1 MDKDY
6 NRSPQEVLDELHTS
20 AQGLTPEEAE
30 ARLAKHGPNKL
41 KEAEKPS
48 VFQRFLT
55 QLKDPMLLI
64 LMAAAAVSA
73 VTNALSNES
82 FTEVFIILAVVLLN
96 AILGVVQESKAEA
109 AIEALQTMTAAKC
122 KVLRGGHQIVVESSQ
137 LVPGDV
143 VVLEAGDAIPADGRL
158 LECASLKIEEA
169 ALTDESVP
177 VTKAVELLTGSDVP
191 LGDRKNMCYMGS
203 TVVYGRGKAV
213 ITATGMDTEMGKIA
227 HVLAQTE
234 QEQTPLQRKLTQ
246 LGKTLSKLVL
256 GICVFIF
263 IFDLVV
269 VGDYSLTAIL
279 ETFMVAVSLAVAA
292 IPEGLATVVTVVL
305 SIGVTNMSKRH
316 AVIRRLT
323 AVETLGCTQVICSD
337 KTGTLTQNKMT
348 VVEHTGP
355 LTPLATAMTL
365 GNDAILED
373 GSAQGEPTEAALV
386 NFGAANGC
394 PKPRLEA
401 QQPRC
406 AEAPFDS
413 SRKMMSTIHR
423 TDTGFIQYT
432 KGAPDEVLRRCT
444 HYTENGAVLPLT
456 EEKRNAI
463 LADNKAMADKALRV
477 LAAAERRYDSLPED
491 LTPQALEQQLCFIGL
506 AGVIDPVRP
515 EVKDAVAQCR
525 AAGIRPVMITG
536 DHKDTAVAIAK
547 ELGIITDASQAVTG
561 SALDSLT
568 DEELDK
574 AVEKYSVYA
583 RVQPE
588 HKVRIV
594 NAWRRKGA
602 ITAMTGDGVNDAPSI
617 KSADIGVGMGITGTD
632 VTKNVADMVLSDDNF
647 ATIVSA
653 VGEGRQIYDN
663 IRKAIQFLLAS
674 NMSEVL
680 GVFFATLLGFTLL
693 NPVHLLFINLITD
706 CFPALALGLE
716 KAEPDTMTR
725 PPRNSRDGIFAGGVG
740 FDIAY
745 QGVLI
750 TLITLTSYIIG
761 HCMEVGYFEMPK
773 GISDDGMTM
782 AFLTMS
788 MCEIFH
794 SFNMRSQR
802 KSVFSLPSHNKVL
815 WGAMLGS
822 LVLTTAVLEIPVLA
836 NAFGF
841 TPVSWT
847 EYGIALA
854 LAILV
859 VPIVELVKLC
869 QRRAAARKARK

>member
-1 MDKDY
+1 MNNDY
-6 NRSPQEVLDELHTS
+6 NRSPQEVLEELGSCPT
-20 AQGLTPEEAE
+20 GLTEQQAAE
-30 ARLAKHGPNKL
+30 RLAKYGPNKL
-41 KEAEKPS
+41 QEAEKPTLL
-48 VFQRFLT
+48 QRFLT

-64 LMAAAAVSA
+64 LLAAAAVSA
-73 VTNALSNES
+73 VTNALSGES
-82 FTEVFIILAVVLLN
+82 FTEVFIILIVVLLN
-96 AILGVVQESKAEA
+96 AVLGVVQESKAEA

-122 KVLRGGHQIVVESSQ
+122 KVLRGGHQTVIENSQ

-143 VVLEAGDAIPADGRL
+143 VLLEAGDAVPADGRL
-158 LECASLKIEEA
+158 LESASMKIEEA
-169 ALTDESVP
+169 ALTGESVP
-177 VTKAVELLTGSDVP
+177 VTKAVELLTGDNIP
-191 LGDRKNMCYMGS
+191 LGDRRNMCYMGS

-213 ITATGMDTEMGKIA
+213 ITSTGMNTEMGKIA
-227 HVLAQTE
+227 GVLAQTE
-234 QEQTPLQRKLTQ
+234 QEQTPLQRKLSE
-246 LGKTLSKLVL
+246 LGKTMSKLVL
-256 GICVFIF
+256 AICVFIF

-269 VGDYSLTAIL
+269 AGEFTLNTVLS
-279 ETFMVAVSLAVAA
+279 TFMVAVSLAVAA

-305 SIGVTNMSKRH
+305 SIGVTNMSKHH

-355 LTPLATAMTL
+355 TELLGTAMAL
-365 GNDAILED
+365 CNDATLED
-373 GSAQGEPTEAALV
+373 GGAVGEPTEAALV
-386 NFGAANGC
+386 NFAAANGLN
-394 PKPRLEA
+394 KGTLENR
-401 QQPRC
+401 QPRC
-406 AEAPFDS
+406 GEAPF
-413 SRKMMSTIHR
+413 
-423 TDTGFIQYT
+423 
-432 KGAPDEVLRRCT
+432 T
-444 HYTENGAVLPLT
+444 HYTENGQVLPMT
-456 EEKRNAI
+456 EAKRTEL
-463 LADNKAMADKALRV
+463 LAANKAMADKALRV
-477 LAAAERRYDSLPED
+477 LAAAERLYESLPDRQEPED
-491 LTPQALEQQLCFIGL
+491 LEHDLCFIGL
-506 AGVIDPVRP
+506 CGMIDPVRP
-515 EVKDAVAQCR
+515 EVKAAVAECR

-536 DHKDTAVAIAK
+536 DHKDTAVAIGK
-547 ELGIITDASQAVTG
+547 ELGIITDASQAITG
-561 SALDSLT
+561 RELDALS
-568 DEELDK
+568 DEELDA

-647 ATIVSA
+647 ATIVNA
-653 VGEGRQIYDN
+653 VGEGRRIYDN

-716 KAEPDTMTR
+716 KGEPDTMTR
-725 PPRNSRDGIFAGGVG
+725 PPRDSKDGIFAGGLG
-740 FDIAY
+740 FDILY

-750 TLITLTSYIIG
+750 TVITLVSYIIG

-773 GISDDGMTM
+773 GVSDDGMTM

-822 LVLTTAVLEIPVLA
+822 LVLTTLVLEVPVIA

-859 VPIVELVKLC
+859 IPIVELVKFF
-869 QRRAAARKARK
+869 QRRAARRKAAK